1 MKTALRYHL
10 EKIPRPIPPDR
21 LADIAAS
28 YQEAIVDALAV
39 QALRAASR
47 AQTSTLAVAG
57 GVSLNAR
64 LRARLQ
70 DDTAAQGLRL
80 LLAPHCYCGDN
91 AAMVAALAA
100 AGRGLGSPA
109 AWDLD
114 ACPNLR
120 IGR

>member
-1 MKTALRYHL
+1 M
-10 EKIPRPIPPDR
+10 

-28 YQEAIVDALAV
+28 YQAAIVDALAA
-39 QALRAASR
+39 QALRAAIR
-47 AQTSTLAVAG
+47 EQTATLAVAG
-57 GVSLNAR
+57 GVSLNSR

-70 DDTAAQGLRL
+70 ADAAAQGLRL
-80 LLAPHCYCGDN
+80 LLAPPGYCGDN

-100 AGRGLGSPA
+100 AGRGLSSPA

-120 IGR
+120 IGV